1 MRTDEIKAYLRQYR
15 ESLGRSDELT
25 AHLAEL
31 RDECD
36 SLRDHEGQRVELDA
50 AVAKYMDACRE
61 AAAELDRLADL
72 REEIKSV
79 IASVQDPRLREI
91 LRRRYINGQSFEQ
104 IADAMTYHRVH
115 VCRLHGA
122 ALLAVQL
129 PQKCC

>member
-50 AVAKYMDACRE
+50 AVAKFLVVHIYLFRSFSF
-61 AAAELDRLADL
+61 LF
-72 REEIKSV
+72 
-79 IASVQDPRLREI
+79 
-91 LRRRYINGQSFEQ
+91 RYVGNSLTFAFRSLNFLQ
-104 IADAMTYHRVH
+104 
-115 VCRLHGA
+115 
-122 ALLAVQL
+122 
-129 PQKCC
+129 